1 MSKSEEDGLLS
12 SLSLSAV
19 VTRQQAR
26 SHEVATSKALSE
38 LLKEPTRVSSSTNS
52 PPTGIKLFEG
62 PEIQKLWNRAVEKD
76 SSFCEVYT
84 SLERGDRLLPQSVGS
99 SMQIIDCSFDD
110 KHALVYRDALWVPN
124 WEPLRTALI
133 QKVHDSHM
141 TGHPGREITL
151 SILSRSFFWP
161 QQYKDVRRFVRNCHV
176 CGRSKV
182 WRQSSRGLLRP
193 LPIPEQFHSE
203 LAIDFMTDLPVTD
216 KKEKFLMVIHDRLL
230 GSATLEAM
238 ETIEA
243 EACADKFILSHWRYH
258 GLPNSLI
265 SDRGSN

>member
-1 MSKSEEDGLLS
+1 NNEKEELLS
-12 SLSLSAV
+12 SLGLSAV

-26 SHEVATSKALSE
+26 PPEAPKIEALS
-38 LLKEPTRVSSSTNS
+38 KPIDQS
-52 PPTGIKLFEG
+52 PSLSISPTGPPKGGQLFEEL
-62 PEIQKLWNRAVEKD
+62 EIQKLWNKGIEKD
-76 SSFCEVYT
+76 PSFLDVYK
-84 SLERGDRLLPQSVGS
+84 SLERGDRALPHSVGTS
-99 SMQIIDCSFDD
+99 VQMTDCSFDE
-110 KHALVYRDALWVPN
+110 KHALVYRGALWIPN
-124 WEPLRTALI
+124 WEPLRTTLI

-193 LPIPEQFHSE
+193 LPVPERFHSE
-203 LAIDFMTDLPVTD
+203 LAIDFMTDLPSTN
-216 KKEKFLMVIHDRLL
+216 KKERFLMVIYDRLL

-238 ETIEA
+238 ETMEA
-243 EACADKFILSHWRYH
+243 EACAEKFVLKA
-258 GLPNSLI
+258 LT
-265 SDRGSN
+265 GSVTSGKSFVSV